1 MRIGTS
7 MHALTDFGNDV
18 KPFHEGLADIAE
30 CGFDSVMLMNFP
42 GRPTLTAG
50 ERPGCCLIDLEAS
63 DPETVRGAVADAG
76 LELACV
82 YQACMN
88 IGSDEETTESASV
101 AASLTQLAHRLG
113 TSVVITNAGLA
124 PAPRLPVGEKEQ
136 LVGRVARVLMSAL
149 EGASPDTRLAI
160 DIHYGAA
167 VETVADCVRLFELAP
182 DPRAGITLNIGHMTT
197 NRQAGW
203 LLLEHHADRCHVV
216 AWKDHL
222 LEPPP
227 EATHPVYSVELGTGD
242 SPFEKYVAALPDG
255 GEGREHLITFEHV
268 PLAEKK
274 GALRRSL
281 AHLKGLLRTA

>member
-18 KPFHEGLADIAE
+18 KPFHEALADIAE
-30 CGFDSVMLMNFP
+30 CGFDTVMLMNVP
-42 GRPTLTAG
+42 GRPTLAAG
-50 ERPGCCLIDLEAS
+50 SRPECSLIDLEAS
-63 DPETVRGAVADAG
+63 DPDAVRGAVRSAG
-76 LELACV
+76 LGVAAL

-88 IGSDEETTESASV
+88 VASDDEVAVSAETAKELV
-101 AASLTQLAHRLG
+101 KLAQRLG
-113 TSVVITNAGLA
+113 TSTVIPNAGAA
-124 PAPRLPVGEKEQ
+124 PAPGVPTEAKEQ
-136 LVGRVARVLMSAL
+136 LIGRVARVLMTAL
-149 EGASPDTRLAI
+149 QGAPDETRLAI
-160 DIHYGAA
+160 DIHYGAV

-203 LLLEHHADRCHVV
+203 LLLEHHAERCHVV

-222 LEPPP
+222 LDPPP
-227 EATHPVYSVELGTGD
+227 EARHPVYSVELGKGD
-242 SPFEKYVAALPDG
+242 SPFEKYVAALPDA

-268 PLAEKK
+268 PLDEKK

-281 AHLKGLLRTA
+281 GYLKGLF

>member
-1 MRIGTS
+1 MHIGTS

-18 KPFHEGLADIAE
+18 KPFHEALADIAE
-30 CGFDSVMLMNFP
+30 CGFDTVMLMNFP
-42 GRPTLTAG
+42 GRPTLAAG
-50 ERPGCCLIDLEAS
+50 SRPECSLIDLEAS
-63 DPETVRGAVADAG
+63 DPDAVQEAVRSAG
-76 LELACV
+76 LEVAAL

-88 IGSDEETTESASV
+88 VGSDDETAVSAETV
-101 AASLTQLAHRLG
+101 KELVKLAQGLG
-113 TSVVITNAGLA
+113 TSTVIPNAGAA
-124 PAPRLPVGEKEQ
+124 PAPGVPTEAKEQ
-136 LVGRVARVLMSAL
+136 LIGRVARVLMTAL
-149 EGASPDTRLAI
+149 QGAPDDTRLAI
-160 DIHYGAA
+160 DIHYGAV
-167 VETVADCVRLFELAP
+167 VETVADCVRLFEFAP

-222 LEPPP
+222 LDPPP
-227 EATHPVYSVELGTGD
+227 EATHPVYSVELGKGD

-274 GALRRSL
+274 AALRRSL
-281 AHLKGLLRTA
+281 EYLKGLL